1 MNNMSKLIIKCPR
14 CEFEDG
20 VIQSLAEILPSGI
33 ISIRRSRRTY
43 TNDHET
49 TLVIGAN
56 FQILCGRCQTPVF
69 QRLNQTIDY
78 GTMIMTKS
86 SFNAMIGTI

>member
-1 MNNMSKLIIKCPR
+1 MSDRTIIRCPR

-49 TLVIGAN
+49 TLLIGQN
-56 FQILCGRCQTPVF
+56 FEILCGRCQTAVF
-69 QRLNQTIDY
+69 HKQLNQI
-78 GTMIMTKS
+78 GTMILTHQT
-86 SFNAMIGTI
+86 FQAMIGTL